1 MPRLVYGLRP
11 VLELLRARRRD
22 VNLLLVAEKET
33 AGGPVRDVLDAA
45 RAADVAVELQRKP
58 ALDDLTGGGTHQGV
72 VAIVGEYP
80 YADPA
85 DLLGEAE
92 RRAERPFLV
101 VLDGV
106 QDPQNLG
113 ALVRSAH
120 VFGAHGV
127 VIPQDRAAPVT
138 PAAVKASAGA
148 TEHTQVARVVNIART
163 LDELRERG
171 LWVVGGVAEGGRP
184 PWEVDLTEPVAVVVG
199 GEGKGIRPLVL
210 RSCDFLVR
218 IPMAGRVAALNASAA
233 GAVLLYETVRQRA
246 QVAASGTRGGG

>member
-1 MPRLVYGLRP
+1 MDRLVYGVRP

-22 VNLLLVAEKET
+22 VSLLLVAEDA
-33 AGGPVRDVLDAA
+33 AGGGLREVVEAA
-45 RAADVAVELQRKP
+45 RAADVAVEQQRRG
-58 ALDDLTGGGTHQGV
+58 ALDAVAAGAVHQGV
-72 VAIVGEYP
+72 VAVVGEYP
-80 YADPA
+80 YAALD
-85 DLLGEAE
+85 DLFAVAEA
-92 RRAERPFLV
+92 RAERPFFVL
-101 VLDGV
+101 LDGV
-106 QDPQNLG
+106 QDPHNLG
-113 ALVRSAH
+113 ALTRSAH

-148 TEHTQVARVVNIART
+148 TEHTRIARVVNVART

-171 LWVVGGVAEGGRP
+171 LWIVGGVAEGGRP

-218 IPMAGRVAALNASAA
+218 IPMAGKVAALNASAA
-233 GAVLLYETVRQRA
+233 GAVLLYETVRQRSVARAAGA
-246 QVAASGTRGGG
+246 QEVP